1 MEIGTHSRR
10 CAVAAL
16 SPAGNGSADTASSL
30 EEGAE
35 APDTT
40 SDLDCTQARSDVHW
54 PNVSSVHEQYADFV
68 WDALRRLGVG
78 EADREDLRQD
88 VFIIVHER
96 LATFRREEPLPP
108 WLFGICRN
116 VASVHRRRAYVRRET
131 PCEHVPEIAT
141 ECESRNPEEV
151 ARRRETERTL
161 AAILEGLD
169 LDKRA
174 VLIMFEIREMS
185 LREIAAALGVPAGTV
200 SSRLYAAR
208 RAFGD
213 ALDRRE
219 RNQGE

>member
-1 MEIGTHSRR
+1 MK
-10 CAVAAL
+10 
-16 SPAGNGSADTASSL
+16 
-30 EEGAE
+30 GAE
-35 APDTT
+35 APDTI
-40 SDLDCTQARSDVHW
+40 SHWDGTQPRSDMRW
-54 PNVSSVHEQYADFV
+54 PNVSSVHEKYADFV

-78 EADREDLRQD
+78 EADRDDLRQD

-96 LATFRREEPLPP
+96 LPTFRREEPLPP

-131 PCEHVPEIAT
+131 PCEQMPEIGA
-141 ECESRNPEEV
+141 ECETQSPEEV
-151 ARRRETERTL
+151 ARRREAERTL
-161 AAILEGLD
+161 AAILDGLD

-174 VLIMFEIREMS
+174 VLIMFEIHEMS

-213 ALDRRE
+213 ALDRHRS
-219 RNQGE
+219 RVTLCD